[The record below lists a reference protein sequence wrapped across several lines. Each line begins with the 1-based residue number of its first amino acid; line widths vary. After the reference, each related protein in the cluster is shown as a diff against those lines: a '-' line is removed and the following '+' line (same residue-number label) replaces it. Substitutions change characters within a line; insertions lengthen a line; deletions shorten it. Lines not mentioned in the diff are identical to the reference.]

1 MSRSILRPPC
11 RTLARWRVRFT
22 SAGDVYR
29 SGMSSRFPLR
39 DEVLLAIIGAF
50 RRKPGGRHV
59 TPARKVVAAGREV
72 PNRRE

>member
-50 RRKPGGRHV
+50 STKAGRAPRDARPEGCGGRS
-59 TPARKVVAAGREV
+59 
-72 PNRRE
+72 